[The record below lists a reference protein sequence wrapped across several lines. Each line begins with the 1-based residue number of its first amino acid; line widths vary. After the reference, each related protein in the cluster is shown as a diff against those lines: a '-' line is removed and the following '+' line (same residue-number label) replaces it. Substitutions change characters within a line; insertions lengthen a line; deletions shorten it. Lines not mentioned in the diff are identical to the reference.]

1 MDIVLQICIPGAQG
15 RVGED
20 ETRIW
25 RWNSPAVQWLGLRA
39 ASTGGTDSIPGQRTG
54 IPYAEWCSQKKK
66 KPIWR
71 GKPKHGLVDVKLN
84 IFQSNHID
92 FHLLAWPD
100 FSSGFLSYFVIPD
113 STALALWVHI

>member
-25 RWNSPAVQWLGLRA
+25 RGNSPAVQWLGVRA
-39 ASTGGTDSIPGQRTG
+39 ASAGGTGSIPGQRTG

-66 KPIWR
+66 NQRNRSGGANQNMVW
-71 GKPKHGLVDVKLN
+71 LMSN
-84 IFQSNHID
+84 SIFSK
-92 FHLLAWPD
+92 A
-100 FSSGFLSYFVIPD
+100 
-113 STALALWVHI
+113 TT